1 MYIHKKGYSVI
12 ATVVLVA
19 AIIVAAFW
27 FFVPIKLLQIFM
39 TVACSAIAFWSF
51 TFFRVP
57 TNRVTTIEENAVVSA
72 ADGEVVVIEEVE
84 EKEYFHDKRIQVSIF
99 MSAYNV
105 HVNWFPMNGVVS
117 YYKYHPGK
125 KLFAINPKSSELNER
140 NTLVVKDEQGREV
153 LFRQIA
159 GVMARRIICHV
170 DKDAT
175 AKVGE
180 EFGLIRFG
188 SRVDFFLPIDSE
200 INVKI
205 GDKVKGKI
213 SVLAYLRHQDT
224 KTPRR

>member
-1 MYIHKKGYSVI
+1 MYIHKKGYGVI
-12 ATVVLVA
+12 STVIIIA
-19 AIIVAAFW
+19 AIIVAAVFLLIPLKW
-27 FFVPIKLLQIFM
+27 LQIAITAF
-39 TVACSAIAFWSF
+39 CSVIVVWAF

-57 TNRVTTIEENAVVSA
+57 TNRTTTIEENAVVSA

-84 EKEYFHDKRIQVSIF
+84 ETEYFHDKRIQVSIF

-140 NTLVVKDEQGREV
+140 NTLVVKDDQGREV

-170 DKDAT
+170 DKGAI

-200 INVKI
+200 VKVKI

-213 SVLAYLRHQDT
+213 SVIAKL
-224 KTPRR
+224 

>member
-1 MYIHKKGYSVI
+1 MYIHKKGYGVI
-12 ATVVLVA
+12 STVIIIA
-19 AIIVAAFW
+19 AIIVAAVFLLIPLKW
-27 FFVPIKLLQIFM
+27 LQI
-39 TVACSAIAFWSF
+39 AIAAFCSVIVVWAF

-57 TNRVTTIEENAVVSA
+57 TNRTTTIEENAVVSA

-84 EKEYFHDKRIQVSIF
+84 ETEYFHDKRIQVSIF

-140 NTLVVKDEQGREV
+140 NTLVVKDDQGREV

-170 DKDAT
+170 DKGAT

-188 SRVDFFLPIDSE
+188 SRVDFFLPLDAKV
-200 INVKI
+200 NVKI

-213 SVLAYLRHQDT
+213 TVLAHLLKTEKLRN
-224 KTPRR
+224 

>member
-1 MYIHKKGYSVI
+1 MYIHKKGYGVISTVLVI
-12 ATVVLVA
+12 AV
-19 AIIVAAFW
+19 IIVALIF
-27 FFVPIKLLQIFM
+27 FFVPKLLWLQLLICLIPLAIF
-39 TVACSAIAFWSF
+39 IWSI

-57 TNRVTTIEENAVVSA
+57 TNRTTTIEKDAIVSA

-84 EKEYFHDKRIQVSIF
+84 EKEYFHDKRIQISIF

-105 HVNWFPMNGVVS
+105 HVNWFPINGIVS

-159 GVMARRIICHV
+159 GVMARRIICNV
-170 DKDAT
+170 DKGAT

-188 SRVDFFLPIDSE
+188 SRVDFFLPLDAKV
-200 INVKI
+200 NVKI
-205 GDKVKGKI
+205 GDKVRGKI
-213 SVLAYLRHQDT
+213 SVLAHF
-224 KTPRR
+224 

>member
-1 MYIHKKGYSVI
+1 MYIHKKGYGVI
-12 ATVVLVA
+12 STVIIIA
-19 AIIVAAFW
+19 AIIVAAVFLLIPLKW
-27 FFVPIKLLQIFM
+27 LQI
-39 TVACSAIAFWSF
+39 AIAAFCSVIVVWAF

-57 TNRVTTIEENAVVSA
+57 TNRTTTIEENAVVSA

-84 EKEYFHDKRIQVSIF
+84 ETEYFHDKRIQVSIF

-140 NTLVVKDEQGREV
+140 NTLVVKDDQGREV

-170 DKDAT
+170 DKGAT

-200 INVKI
+200 VKVKI

-213 SVLAYLRHQDT
+213 TVLAHLLKTEKLRN
-224 KTPRR
+224 

>member
-1 MYIHKKGYSVI
+1 MYIHKKGYGVI
-12 ATVVLVA
+12 STVIIIA
-19 AIIVAAFW
+19 AIIVAAVFLLIPLKW
-27 FFVPIKLLQIFM
+27 LQIAITAF
-39 TVACSAIAFWSF
+39 CSVIVVWAF

-57 TNRVTTIEENAVVSA
+57 TNRTTTIEENAVVSA

-84 EKEYFHDKRIQVSIF
+84 ETEYFHDKRIQVSIF

-140 NTLVVKDEQGREV
+140 NTLVVKDDQGREV

-170 DKDAT
+170 DKGAT

-200 INVKI
+200 VKVKI

-213 SVLAYLRHQDT
+213 TVLAHLLKTEKLRN
-224 KTPRR
+224 

>member
-1 MYIHKKGYSVI
+1 MYVHKKGYGVI
-12 ATVVLVA
+12 STVIIIA
-19 AIIVAAFW
+19 AIIVAAVFLLIPLKW
-27 FFVPIKLLQIFM
+27 LQI
-39 TVACSAIAFWSF
+39 AIAAFCSVIVVWAF

-57 TNRVTTIEENAVVSA
+57 TNRTTTIEENAVVSA

-84 EKEYFHDKRIQVSIF
+84 ETEYFHDKRIQVSIF

-140 NTLVVKDEQGREV
+140 NTLVVKDDQGREV

-170 DKDAT
+170 DKGAT

-188 SRVDFFLPIDSE
+188 SRVDFFLPLDAKV
-200 INVKI
+200 NVKI

-213 SVLAYLRHQDT
+213 TVLAHLLKTEKLRN
-224 KTPRR
+224 

>member
-1 MYIHKKGYSVI
+1 MYIHKKGYGVI
-12 ATVVLVA
+12 STVIIIA
-19 AIIVAAFW
+19 AIIVASAFLLIPLKW
-27 FFVPIKLLQIFM
+27 LQI
-39 TVACSAIAFWSF
+39 AIAAFCSVIVVWAF

-57 TNRVTTIEENAVVSA
+57 TNRTTTIEENAVVSA

-84 EKEYFHDKRIQVSIF
+84 ETEYFHDKRIQVSIF

-140 NTLVVKDEQGREV
+140 NTLVVKDDQGREV

-170 DKDAT
+170 DKGAT

-200 INVKI
+200 VKVKI
-205 GDKVKGKI
+205 GDKVRGKI
-213 SVLAYLRHQDT
+213 TVLAHLLKTEKLRN
-224 KTPRR
+224 

>member
-1 MYIHKKGYSVI
+1 MYIHKKGYGVI
-12 ATVVLVA
+12 STVIIIA
-19 AIIVAAFW
+19 AIIVAAVFLLIPLKW
-27 FFVPIKLLQIFM
+27 LQI
-39 TVACSAIAFWSF
+39 AIAAFCSVIVVWAF

-57 TNRVTTIEENAVVSA
+57 TNRTTTVEENAVVSA

-84 EKEYFHDKRIQVSIF
+84 ETEYFHDKRIQVSIF

-140 NTLVVKDEQGREV
+140 NTLVVKDDQGREV

-170 DKDAT
+170 DKGAT

-200 INVKI
+200 VKVKI

-213 SVLAYLRHQDT
+213 SVIAKL
-224 KTPRR
+224 KVEN

>member
-1 MYIHKKGYSVI
+1 MYIHKKGYGVI
-12 ATVVLVA
+12 STVIIIA
-19 AIIVAAFW
+19 ALIVAAVFLLIPLKW
-27 FFVPIKLLQIFM
+27 LQIAITAF
-39 TVACSAIAFWSF
+39 CSVIVVWAF

-57 TNRVTTIEENAVVSA
+57 TNRTTTVEENAVVSA

-84 EKEYFHDKRIQVSIF
+84 ETEYFHDKRIQVSIF

-140 NTLVVKDEQGREV
+140 NTLVVKDDQGREV

-170 DKDAT
+170 DKGAT

-200 INVKI
+200 VKVKI

-213 SVLAYLRHQDT
+213 TVLAHLLKTEKLRN
-224 KTPRR
+224 

>member
-1 MYIHKKGYSVI
+1 MYIHKKGYGVI
-12 ATVVLVA
+12 STVIIIA
-19 AIIVAAFW
+19 AIIVAAVFLLIPLKW
-27 FFVPIKLLQIFM
+27 LQI
-39 TVACSAIAFWSF
+39 AIAAFCSVIVVWAF

-57 TNRVTTIEENAVVSA
+57 TNRTTTIEENAVVSA

-84 EKEYFHDKRIQVSIF
+84 ETEYFHDKRIQVSIF

-140 NTLVVKDEQGREV
+140 NTLVVKDDQGREV

-170 DKDAT
+170 DKGAT

-200 INVKI
+200 VKVKI
-205 GDKVKGKI
+205 GDKVRGKI
-213 SVLAYLRHQDT
+213 SVIAKL
-224 KTPRR
+224 

>member
-1 MYIHKKGYSVI
+1 MYIHKKGYGVI
-12 ATVVLVA
+12 STVIIIA
-19 AIIVAAFW
+19 AIIVAAAFLLIPLKW
-27 FFVPIKLLQIFM
+27 LQI
-39 TVACSAIAFWSF
+39 AIAVFCSVIVVWAF

-57 TNRVTTIEENAVVSA
+57 TNRTTTIEENAVVSA

-84 EKEYFHDKRIQVSIF
+84 ETEYFHDKRIQVSIF

-140 NTLVVKDEQGREV
+140 NTLVVKDDQGREV

-170 DKDAT
+170 DKGAT

-200 INVKI
+200 VKVKI

-213 SVLAYLRHQDT
+213 TVLAHLL
-224 KTPRR
+224 KTEKLKI

>member
-1 MYIHKKGYSVI
+1 MYIHKKGYGVI
-12 ATVVLVA
+12 STVIIIA
-19 AIIVAAFW
+19 AIIVAAAFLLIPLKW
-27 FFVPIKLLQIFM
+27 LQI
-39 TVACSAIAFWSF
+39 AIAAFCSVIVVWAF

-57 TNRVTTIEENAVVSA
+57 TNRTTTIEENAVVSA

-84 EKEYFHDKRIQVSIF
+84 ETEYFHDKRIQVSIF

-140 NTLVVKDEQGREV
+140 NTLVVKDDQGREV

-170 DKDAT
+170 DKGAT

-200 INVKI
+200 VKVKI
-205 GDKVKGKI
+205 GDKVRGKI
-213 SVLAYLRHQDT
+213 TVLAHLLKTEKLRN
-224 KTPRR
+224 